1 MRLKTILFIFYALQ
15 ILFTLTMKFLSY
27 QGDSSP
33 QLHEQ
38 ILKYFTQEDVQKGI
52 EYARSGFFAS
62 VLSDLI
68 DFVVAGLFVF
78 TPLSVRLEE
87 AIEKKTGNR
96 FYLTVLLFFFVFSA
110 IQFLIS
116 IPFQYYFGFVLEHQ
130 FGFSKMTFLDWV
142 VYTSKALGIG
152 LVGGSVA
159 VLGIA
164 FLLKTFQKAWKIYV
178 PIASL
183 ILGLLISILFPIVI
197 TPLFYEYKPIEEGSL
212 KRKIISL
219 CQNAK
224 IEVENVYV
232 INESKYSGHTNA
244 YFTGW
249 GQNRK
254 IFLYDTLIQNH
265 TEEEIVSVLG
275 HEIGHWT
282 HDHQIKDILAD
293 TVITFLLCLLLGY
306 LFQKF
311 KTEGSISLR
320 ELYSPSTLPFLFLIL
335 SLFGSL
341 TKPAWSTLSRYQE
354 TEADLE
360 ALVLT
365 QDKKSFIGT
374 EVKMAKDNQSRLNPH
389 PSEVFY
395 YHSHPTTLQR
405 IQFAEAWAAS
415 KGK

>member
-1 MRLKTILFIFYALQ
+1 MKLKTVLFIFYVFQ

-27 QGDSSP
+27 QGDESP
-33 QLHEQ
+33 QIHEQ
-38 ILKYFTQEDVQKGI
+38 ILKYFTQEDVVKGI

-78 TPLSVRLEE
+78 SPLAVRLEE
-87 AIEKKTGNR
+87 WIERKTKNR
-96 FYLTVLLFFFVFSA
+96 FYLTVLFFFFVFSA
-110 IQFLIS
+110 IQFFVS
-116 IPFQYYFGFVLEHQ
+116 IPFQYYFGFVLEHE

-142 VYTSKALGIG
+142 IYTAKGLGIG
-152 LVGGSVA
+152 IVGGSVA
-159 VLGIA
+159 VLGVA
-164 FLLKTFQKAWKIYV
+164 FLLKKFERAWKVLV
-178 PIASL
+178 PIVTL

-212 KRKIISL
+212 KQKIISL
-219 CQNAK
+219 CDHAK
-224 IEVENVYV
+224 IQVENVYV

-265 TEEEIVSVLG
+265 TEEEIISVLG

-282 HDHQIKDILAD
+282 HNHQIKDIAISTIETL
-293 TVITFLLCLLLGY
+293 LLCFLLGY

-311 KTEGSISLR
+311 KKEGSISLR
-320 ELYSPSTLPFLFLIL
+320 ELYSPSTLPFLFLLL

-341 TKPAWSTLSRYQE
+341 TRPVWSSLSRYQE

-365 QDKKSFIGT
+365 RDKKSFIST
-374 EVKMAKDNQSRLNPH
+374 EVKMAKDNQGRLNPH
-389 PSEVFY
+389 PSEIFY

-405 IQFAEAWAAS
+405 IQFAERWNES
-415 KGK
+415 K